1 MNQNSRTP
9 RLTRR
14 AVLGVVGGVAAGLTA
29 QVAAAGPFVVTATPA
44 PAPSAELARGVLS
57 VEHPAGGTVQLTPEE
72 NRLSRE
78 RDGVTLWS
86 HTGFGA
92 APFALNRPRGL
103 AVQPDGTIVVA
114 NTGSGELL
122 RYDADGTPRDRVGGL
137 FGPRAVV
144 VTGAGELL
152 VAETLRRRVL
162 AFDAA
167 LRPLGVRLS
176 EADGLTGP
184 TALAV
189 APDGTLVV
197 AELNARRLLWLAP
210 GATRP
215 TMLVMSDMPRA
226 LAFEQGVADPCLL
239 VALGR
244 AVHRVDA
251 AGRLRGTLAVDA
263 DVRGLSVSAAGRVSI
278 QVYGSPA

>member
-9 RLTRR
+9 RPTRR
-14 AVLGVVGGVAAGLTA
+14 AVLGAVGGVAAGLTA
-29 QVAAAGPFVVTATPA
+29 QVAVAGPFAVTAA
-44 PAPSAELARGVLS
+44 PAPPAELARGLLS
-57 VEHPAGGTVQLTPEE
+57 VEHPAGGTVQLTPEA

-78 RDGVTLWS
+78 RDGVVLWR

-144 VTGAGELL
+144 VSAAGELL
-152 VAETLRRRVL
+152 VAETSRRRVL

-189 APDGTLVV
+189 AADGTLVV
-197 AELNARRLLWLAP
+197 AELNARRLLWLSP

-215 TMLVMSDMPRA
+215 TMLAMSEAPRA
-226 LAFEQGVADPCLL
+226 LAFEQGGPEPCLL

-263 DVRGLSVSAAGRVSI
+263 EVRGLSVSAAGQVSI
-278 QVYGSPA
+278 QVDGSPA